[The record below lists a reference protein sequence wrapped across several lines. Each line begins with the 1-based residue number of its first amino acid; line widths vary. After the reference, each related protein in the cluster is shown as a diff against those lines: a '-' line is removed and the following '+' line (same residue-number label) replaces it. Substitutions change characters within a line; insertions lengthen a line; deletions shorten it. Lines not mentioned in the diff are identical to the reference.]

1 VQPQFDLVVADARV
15 LNPDCAGGRL
25 ARADILIKDG
35 RIVRLAAPASVPRHS
50 ANELIAAGG
59 GLAMPGLVNAHTHSP
74 ENLARGRAERA
85 RLPQWMEAVWPALDR
100 LPTDVV
106 RLAIE
111 VGAAEMIRHGV
122 TSIVD
127 HFRQT
132 PMSEPVLTSAIEAYA
147 AIGIR
152 CTLAVMLR
160 DAAAGAGG
168 LVGATHVAAAPSAA
182 DQIALVVGARHWAQ
196 QKQVALAFGPS
207 APHRCSDALLRMIA
221 HEHLDL
227 PVHTH
232 VDETIEEAQVAHRR
246 FGRTTV
252 SQLDHLGLLGPRLAC
267 AHAVHVTPPDIDRLA
282 ATGTVVVHN
291 PVSNMRL
298 GSGIA
303 PLSAFLAA
311 GVAVALGT
319 DGAASNDTQNPW
331 EAIKLAAM
339 LPRLGTSD
347 PDAWPTAATMLALA
361 TRGGHRVTGL
371 AAIEASAGSIADGA
385 PADLIVFDN
394 DPLAQLDEPTPEANL
409 VLGSPAHRPRHVI
422 ARGHVL
428 MRDRSLTTIDE
439 DALRAR
445 LRAHRRELAA

>member
-1 VQPQFDLVVADARV
+1 VQLDFDLLVADARV
-15 LNPDCAGGRL
+15 LNPDRADGHL
-25 ARADILIKDG
+25 ERADILIRDG
-35 RIVRLAAPASVPRHS
+35 RIVRLAPPASIPRHCAS
-50 ANELIAAGG
+50 ELILADGS
-59 GLAMPGLVNAHTHSP
+59 LAMPGLVNAHTHSP

-85 RLPQWMEAVWPALDR
+85 RFPEWMASVWPALDS
-100 LPTDVV
+100 LPTDVL

-111 VGAAEMIRHGV
+111 IGAAEMIRHGV
-122 TSIVD
+122 TSMVD

-160 DAAAGAGG
+160 DAASAGG
-168 LVGATHVAAAPSAA
+168 LVGAAHVAAAPCAA
-182 DQIALVVGARHWAQ
+182 DQIALVAEASRCAR
-196 QKQVALAFGPS
+196 QKGVVLAFGPS
-207 APHRCSDALLRMIA
+207 APHRCSDALLRTIA
-221 HEHLDL
+221 REHGDL

-232 VDETIEEAQVAHRR
+232 VDETVEEAQAAHRR

-252 SQLDHLGLLGPRLAC
+252 AQLDHLGLLGPRLAC
-267 AHAVHVTPPDIDRLA
+267 AHAVHVTAPDIDRLA

-303 PLSAFLAA
+303 PLTAFLAA

-339 LPRLGTSD
+339 LPRLNTAD

-361 TRGGHRVTGL
+361 TRVGHRATGL
-371 AAIEASAGSIADGA
+371 AAVEPSAGTIADGA

-394 DPLAQLDEPTPEANL
+394 DPLAQLDEPRPGANL
-409 VLGSPAHRPRHVI
+409 VFGSPLHGPRHVI
-422 ARGHVL
+422 ARGRVL

-445 LRAHRRELAA
+445 LRAHRRERVA